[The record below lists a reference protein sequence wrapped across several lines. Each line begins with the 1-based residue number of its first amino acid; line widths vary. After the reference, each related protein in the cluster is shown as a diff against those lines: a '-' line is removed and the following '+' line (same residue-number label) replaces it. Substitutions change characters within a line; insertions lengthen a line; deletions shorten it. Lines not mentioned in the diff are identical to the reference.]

1 MENLRLKISNID
13 RVGLVFD
20 ISQVLAARQINII
33 SIEMELNN
41 VYMEIKALKSVDKAR
56 LIDELRTIP
65 QITAVN
71 EINLMP
77 HQERA
82 EQLNAVLTSVSDGII
97 GIDLEQR
104 ITQYNPAAEKI
115 VGIPAKDVIGQPFE
129 NIFPADGPLLDTL
142 HYGTLYNNRE
152 IVLEKTKSHYLS
164 SGRPIIDKT
173 GRIIGAVTIIKD
185 ISAVRELVYT
195 VTGQLQITFDEILF
209 TSQAMRRV
217 VNLAKSIAKGES
229 TVLIRGETGTGKELI
244 ARALHAASTRSTKI
258 FVPLNCAAIPD
269 TLLESELFGY
279 EDGAFT
285 GAAKGG
291 KHGLFEFA
299 NSGTIFL
306 DEIGEIPS
314 HLQAK
319 LLRVLQEGKV
329 RRIGS
334 TREIP
339 VDVRILAATNRNLES
354 MISKGGF
361 REDLYYRLN
370 VIPLF
375 IPPLRERREDIP
387 LLAEFFLKRCAARLH
402 KETTEISQTAQEK
415 LAGYPWPGN
424 IRELENVIERAVNI
438 TLGNTIFAE
447 NIIFDQDYTPASAAA
462 TIPAYNR
469 TLDEIMSEVERDVLV
484 KALARHTTSRQ
495 LGASLGLS
503 HTAILKKLRKH
514 GLVLNRIDKA
524 NPKK

>member
-1 MENLRLKISNID
+1 MDNLRLKISNID
-13 RVGLVFD
+13 RLGLVLD
-20 ISQVLAARQINII
+20 ISHVLAVRQINII
-33 SIEMELNN
+33 SMEL
-41 VYMEIKALKSVDKAR
+41 EINTIYIEIEPLNETNKQY
-56 LIDELRTIP
+56 LISELCAIA
-65 QITAVN
+65 QVTAVT

-77 HQERA
+77 HQEKA

-97 GIDLEQR
+97 GIDLEGL
-104 ITQYNPAAEKI
+104 IIHYNPAAEKI
-115 VGIPAKDVIGQPFE
+115 VRLPAKVVLGQPFDT
-129 NIFPADGPLLDTL
+129 IFPADSPLLDTL
-142 HYGTLYNNRE
+142 RHGTRYNNRE

-164 SGRPIIDKT
+164 SGRPIFDKNS
-173 GRIIGAVTIIKD
+173 RIIGAVAIIKD

-209 TSQAMRRV
+209 TSQAMQRV
-217 VNLAKSIAKGES
+217 VTLAKSIAKGES

-244 ARALHAASTRSTKI
+244 ARALHAASRRHNKI

-269 TLLESELFGY
+269 ALLESELFGY

-339 VDVRILAATNRNLES
+339 VNVRILAATNRNLET
-354 MISKGGF
+354 MVSKGNF

-375 IPPLRERREDIP
+375 IPPLRERKDDVP
-387 LLAEFFLKRCAARLH
+387 LLVQYFLKRCAARLQ
-402 KETTEISQTAQEK
+402 KEIAPLNEAVLGK
-415 LAGYPWPGN
+415 LAGYHWPGN

-438 TLGNTIFAE
+438 VSG
-447 NIIFDQDYTPASAAA
+447 NIIETEHIVFDQDYTPSTSAV
-462 TIPAYNR
+462 TPTLNR
-469 TLDEIMSEVERDVLV
+469 TLAEIVNEVERDILV
-484 KALARHTTSRQ
+484 KNMAKHTTSRQ
-495 LGASLGLS
+495 LGAVLGLS

-514 GLVLNRIDKA
+514 GLNLHQL
-524 NPKK
+524 